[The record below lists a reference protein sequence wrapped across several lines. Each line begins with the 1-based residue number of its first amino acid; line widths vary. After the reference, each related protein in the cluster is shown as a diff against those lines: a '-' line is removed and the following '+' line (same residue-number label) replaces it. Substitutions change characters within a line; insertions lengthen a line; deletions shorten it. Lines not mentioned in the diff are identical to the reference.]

1 MPPHPPAPPPL
12 LSALGLYVNGL
23 GGGGERGNEEEGF
36 GCGAGGGAAA
46 APSPPPPS
54 PKLYVNGSGG
64 DGERG
69 GEEGGSRRG
78 AEAGAAAPSPPP
90 PPALV
95 PALGLDVN
103 LNRTVFSGVAFSA
116 IPLVCFCSF
125 SPGFLRNIDTVLLD
139 G

>member
-1 MPPHPPAPPPL
+1 
-12 LSALGLYVNGL
+12 LYVNGL
-23 GGGGERGNEEEGF
+23 GGDGERGNEEDGF
-36 GCGAGGGAAA
+36 RCGAGAGAAA

-103 LNRTVFSGVAFSA
+103 LNRTLFSGVAFSA
-116 IPLVCFCSF
+116 MWALF
-125 SPGFLRNIDTVLLD
+125 SCHTNPKYFLFHSSHRIFRHMYGALNVGKKDN
-139 G
+139 